1 MRTILTAVA
10 LTVAVPA
17 WAANT
22 TPSNVNVTNTPLP
35 VTVTNATTNQ
45 NVTVT
50 NSASNPL
57 KTAEAFSRQP
67 VRLFANGTNVTAD
80 LNYVVPAGFR
90 LIVETVSASA
100 SCVAPGALA
109 MGALSIFAN
118 SNPTWLL
125 FQRETGQMLAATQS
139 FRMLLEPGEK
149 LTSFFGCDPGNAS
162 DSFGVQAFG
171 YLVSVNSPSLAP

>member
-1 MRTILTAVA
+1 MKMILTAVA

-57 KTAEAFSRQP
+57 KTADAFPRQP
-67 VRLFANGTNVTAD
+67 FRLSAMGNYVTTD

-100 SCVAPGALA
+100 ECVVPGSLA
-109 MGALSIFAN
+109 QGLVLISGI
-118 SNPTWLL
+118 SNPTWLP
-125 FQRETGQMLAATQS
+125 FQRAHGNLLVSTQS
-139 FRMLLEPGEK
+139 F
-149 LTSFFGCDPGNAS
+149 
-162 DSFGVQAFG
+162 
-171 YLVSVNSPSLAP
+171 

>member
-1 MRTILTAVA
+1 MKMILTALV
-10 LTVAVPA
+10 LTVGVPA

-57 KTAEAFSRQP
+57 KTADAFPRQP
-67 VRLFANGTNVTAD
+67 VRLFASGGGFVAD
-80 LNYVVPAGFR
+80 LNYTVPAGFR

-109 MGALSIFAN
+109 MGLLSIF
-118 SNPTWLL
+118 
-125 FQRETGQMLAATQS
+125 G
-139 FRMLLEPGEK
+139 
-149 LTSFFGCDPGNAS
+149 
-162 DSFGVQAFG
+162 
-171 YLVSVNSPSLAP
+171 